1 MCSSLCVV
9 RCLSVAAVVLSS
21 ASVVVA
27 QTAVLEPF
35 ETTPSTW
42 LVASDLAGGGQVA
55 PTAAPVASGV
65 AAARLST
72 SAANGVAQ
80 VRTSFS
86 DAAAAHTWNERP
98 GTFRWQRASVFVPA
112 ATVAALGPADALT
125 LAGFWPSATP
135 TQGWFLRVRV
145 GGQLSIVGT
154 RDTGTASEFPVFATV
169 PVDRWFTLELGLHS
183 QLGPGVKRAF
193 AVFIDGVA
201 HGWFRQ
207 GRMVGE
213 NYDRVA
219 VGILGTTVAGALEVV
234 VDDWGVA
241 GTTATPTGPDARS
254 TASLVAKDFRSGSG
268 ADWQID
274 WSTWAN
280 DLRLH
285 PTFGLYSNLDR
296 LQSGVNHDRAPSFAD
311 GWGEIE
317 IDWPKGQPID
327 IRPTGYF
334 GPMIGFRKEINR
346 EQNLEVIPIGNGD
359 GTVDLVFEA
368 WDGLGPTILA
378 RAPLPVASFGGSSIP
393 EPGDIIRAR
402 WTQVTPTALDV
413 RASYFDASAG
423 TWAHDLIAGV
433 YDISA
438 ISGVNF
444 TDGFHLASSV
454 TIDSPFYAIRR
465 YHAGTP
471 DTYPGASTCL
481 VDVSPATVNLPAGG
495 GTGSLTITADPACG
509 WAAAANPWI
518 ALTGATGTGN
528 GAFEYNVGANPGP
541 QTRLGQ
547 IAVGGRIVPVT
558 QAALPTLQIGNASAT
573 EGTLTPGT
581 ASFVVTLSAPS
592 PVPVQVDYAT
602 VAGSAAAGADFVAAA
617 GTATI
622 AAGTLTTTI
631 PVTLVS
637 DAVPESPEAFQVT
650 LANPLN
656 ATVADAVGDGAIV
669 DDDAPAGP
677 IAATVAIAA
686 GVDDVNEIGTT
697 LTATGATLF
706 VGTANGASYA
716 GLRFVGVPVP
726 AGATVTSAR
735 VEVRAASTQWNSMQF
750 EWAAEASGNAAVF
763 SATSRPSQ
771 RILGTPR
778 VAHSTNQQWVGGT
791 WYALEQLA
799 PLLQDVV
806 NRPDWAAGNSMALV
820 IRGTGPAWGRKFFS
834 AFESGAA
841 NAARLVVTYTA
852 AGGPPPPPPLPALSV
867 NDVTLVEGT
876 GTATSAVFTV
886 TLSAASS
893 QTVTVSYTA
902 TPGTATTP
910 ADFTATSGTLTFA
923 PGVTSQTVTVPVVA
937 DAVVEPTE
945 TFTLTLSGP
954 TNATVAEGSGTA
966 TITNDDV
973 APLPA
978 LSVNDVTVVEG
989 TGTTTAAVFTVT
1001 LSAASSQ
1008 TVTVGYT
1015 TTNGTATAP
1024 ADFTA
1029 ASGTL
1034 TFAPGVTSQTVT
1046 VSIVAEA
1053 VVEPTEAFTLTVSAP
1068 TNATLADASGAATIT
1083 NDDVAAVPTL
1093 SVNDVTLAEGTGAA
1107 TSAVFTV
1114 TLSAASSQTVT
1125 VGYTTAPGTAT
1136 TPADFTATTGTL
1148 TFVPGVTSQT
1158 ATVPVVA
1165 DAVVEPTETFTLT
1178 LSGPTNATVAD
1189 GSGTATIT
1197 NDDMAAGPATI
1208 TVPVAVG
1215 GDDVNQEGTSFSA
1228 GSSTIWMGTGAP
1240 SVAAL
1245 TGLRFAGVAIP
1256 RNATITAARLE
1267 VQASST
1273 QWLSIGFEIGAE
1285 AAGTSLPFSA
1295 AAPPSGRVLLTPR
1308 VAHSSNTQWVSGTWY
1323 SFADL
1328 TPLLQALVARP
1339 DWDAGNALA
1348 LVMRGTGSAYGR
1360 KFARSFEAGAATAP
1374 RLVISYVVP

>member
-1 MCSSLCVV
+1 VYSSHCVV
-9 RCLSVAAVVLSS
+9 RCLGVAAAVLSS
-21 ASVVVA
+21 AGVALA

-35 ETTPSTW
+35 ETVPSTW
-42 LVASDLAGGGQVA
+42 LVASDVAGGGQVA

-65 AAARLST
+65 GAARLTT

-80 VRTSFS
+80 IRTSFT
-86 DAAAAHTWNERP
+86 DAAGAHTWNERP
-98 GTFRWQRASVFVPA
+98 GTFRWQRTSVYVPA
-112 ATVAALGPADALT
+112 ATVAALGASDAMT

-135 TQGWFLRVRV
+135 SQGWFLRVRA
-145 GGQLSIVGT
+145 GGQLFVVGT
-154 RDTGTASEFPVFATV
+154 RDSGATSEFRVFATV

-207 GRMVGE
+207 GRMVSE

-219 VGILGTTVAGALEVV
+219 VGILGTTVAAPLQVV

-241 GTTATPTGPDARS
+241 GTTSAPTGPDARS

-268 ADWQID
+268 AGWQID

-280 DLRLH
+280 DLRLD

-296 LQSGVNHDRAPSFAD
+296 LQAGVNYDRAPSFAN

-317 IDWPKGQPID
+317 IDWPKGRPID
-327 IRPTGYF
+327 VRPTGYF

-378 RAPLPVASFGGSSIP
+378 RAPLPVASFGGASIP

-402 WTQVTPTALDV
+402 WTQVTPTALEV

-444 TDGFHLASSV
+444 TDGFHTASSV

-465 YHAGTP
+465 YHVGTL
-471 DTYPGASTCL
+471 DTYPGAAA
-481 VDVSPATVNLPAGG
+481 PPPPPLP
-495 GTGSLTITADPACG
+495 S
-509 WAAAANPWI
+509 
-518 ALTGATGTGN
+518 
-528 GAFEYNVGANPGP
+528 
-541 QTRLGQ
+541 
-547 IAVGGRIVPVT
+547 
-558 QAALPTLQIGNASAT
+558 LQIGNASAT
-573 EGTLTPGT
+573 EGTATPGV

-592 PVPVQVDYAT
+592 PLPVQVDYTT
-602 VAGSAAAGADFVAAA
+602 VAGSAAAGTDFVAIA

-622 AAGTLTTTI
+622 AVGALTTTI
-631 PVTLVS
+631 PVTLVA
-637 DAVPESPEAFQVT
+637 DAVPESTEAFQVT
-650 LANPLN
+650 LSNPRN
-656 ATVADAVGDGAIV
+656 AALVDAVGDGTIV

-677 IAATVAIAA
+677 IATTIAITA
-686 GVDDVNEIGTT
+686 GVDDVNEVDTT
-697 LTATGATLF
+697 LTATASTVF
-706 VGTANGASYA
+706 VGTASGSSYA

-726 AGATVTSAR
+726 PGATVTSAR
-735 VEVRAASTQWNSMQF
+735 VEVRAASTQWNAMQF

-771 RILGTPR
+771 RVLGAAR

-791 WYALEQLA
+791 WYALDQLA
-799 PLLQDVV
+799 PLLQGVV
-806 NRPDWAAGNSMALV
+806 ARPDWASGNAV
-820 IRGTGPAWGRKFFS
+820 AFIIRGTGPAWGRKFFS
-834 AFESGAA
+834 AFESGNA
-841 NAARLVVTYTA
+841 NAARLVVTYA
-852 AGGPPPPPPLPALSV
+852 VAGGPPPPPLPTLSV
-867 NDVTLVEGT
+867 NDVTVAEGT

-893 QTVTVSYTA
+893 QTVTVGYATA
-902 TPGTATTP
+902 NGTATAP
-910 ADFTATSGTLTFA
+910 ADFTATAGTLTFTA
-923 PGVTSQTVTVPVVA
+923 GVTSQTVTVPLVA

-945 TFTLTLSGP
+945 AFTLTLSAP
-954 TNATVAEGSGTA
+954 TNATVADGSGTA

-973 APLPA
+973 AALPA
-978 LSVNDVTVVEG
+978 LSVNDVTV
-989 TGTTTAAVFTVT
+989 T
-1001 LSAASSQ
+1001 
-1008 TVTVGYT
+1008 
-1015 TTNGTATAP
+1015 
-1024 ADFTA
+1024 
-1029 ASGTL
+1029 
-1034 TFAPGVTSQTVT
+1034 
-1046 VSIVAEA
+1046 
-1053 VVEPTEAFTLTVSAP
+1053 
-1068 TNATLADASGAATIT
+1068 
-1083 NDDVAAVPTL
+1083 
-1093 SVNDVTLAEGTGAA
+1093 EGTGAA

-1114 TLSAASSQTVT
+1114 TLSAASAQAVT
-1125 VGYTTAPGTAT
+1125 VVYATANGTAT
-1136 TPADFTATTGTL
+1136 APADFTATAGTL
-1148 TFVPGVTSQT
+1148 TFTAGATSLTLAVPI
-1158 ATVPVVA
+1158 VA
-1165 DAVVEPTETFTLT
+1165 DTTVEPAETFTLT
-1178 LSGPTNATVAD
+1178 LSGPTNATLAD
-1189 GSGTATIT
+1189 ASGTATIT
-1197 NDDMAAGPATI
+1197 NDDVTTAPG
-1208 TVPVAVG
+1208 TVSVQIASG

-1228 GSSTIWMGTGAP
+1228 GSSTIWLGTAAP

-1245 TGLRFAGVAIP
+1245 TGLRFAGVGIP
-1256 RNATITAARLE
+1256 RNATITSARLE

-1285 AAGTSLPFSA
+1285 AAATSLPFSA
-1295 AAPPSGRVLLTPR
+1295 AAPPSSRVLLTPR

-1328 TPLLQALVARP
+1328 TPLLQALVSRS
-1339 DWDAGNALA
+1339 DWNAGNALA

-1374 RLVISYVVP
+1374 RLVVTYVVP

>member
-1 MCSSLCVV
+1 VYSSLCVV
-9 RCLSVAAVVLSS
+9 RCLTVAAGVLGS
-21 ASVVVA
+21 ATGVALA

-35 ETTPSTW
+35 ETAPATW
-42 LVASDLAGGGQVA
+42 LVASDVAGGGQVA

-65 AAARLST
+65 AAARLT
-72 SAANGVAQ
+72 TTAANGVAQ
-80 VRTSFS
+80 VRTSFT

-98 GTFRWQRASVFVPA
+98 GTFRWQRTSVYVPA
-112 ATVAALGPADALT
+112 ATVAALGASDALT

-135 TQGWFLRVRV
+135 SQGWFLRVRAGGRLFVV
-145 GGQLSIVGT
+145 GI
-154 RDTGTASEFPVFATV
+154 RDSGAASEFPIYATV

-213 NYDRVA
+213 TYDRVA
-219 VGILGTTVAGALEVV
+219 VGILGTTVATPLEVV

-241 GTTATPTGPDARS
+241 GTTALPTGPDARS

-280 DLRLH
+280 DLRLD
-285 PTFGLYSNLDR
+285 PTSGLYSNLDR
-296 LQSGVNHDRAPSFAD
+296 LQSGVNLDRAPSFAD

-317 IDWPKGQPID
+317 IDWPKGRPID
-327 IRPTGYF
+327 VRPTGYF

-444 TDGFHLASSV
+444 TDGFHTVSSV

-465 YHAGTP
+465 YHVGTP
-471 DTYPGASTCL
+471 DTYPGTA
-481 VDVSPATVNLPAGG
+481 PPPPPPLP
-495 GTGSLTITADPACG
+495 S
-509 WAAAANPWI
+509 
-518 ALTGATGTGN
+518 
-528 GAFEYNVGANPGP
+528 V
-541 QTRLGQ
+541 
-547 IAVGGRIVPVT
+547 
-558 QAALPTLQIGNASAT
+558 QIGNASAT
-573 EGTLTPGT
+573 EGTATPGV
-581 ASFVVTLSAPS
+581 ASFIVTLSAPS
-592 PVPVQVDYAT
+592 ALPVQVDYAT
-602 VAGSAAAGADFVAAA
+602 VAGSAVAGADFVAVT

-622 AAGTLTTTI
+622 AAGALTTTI
-631 PVTLVS
+631 PVTLVA
-637 DAVPESPEAFQVT
+637 DAVPESTEAFQVT

-656 ATVADAVGDGAIV
+656 ATIADAVGDGAIV
-669 DDDAPAGP
+669 DDDAAAGP
-677 IAATVAIAA
+677 IAATIAIAA
-686 GVDDVNEIGTT
+686 GVDDVNEVGTT
-697 LTATGATLF
+697 LTATASTVF

-735 VEVRAASTQWNSMQF
+735 VEVRAASTQWNAMQF

-771 RILGTPR
+771 RVLGAAR

-791 WYALEQLA
+791 WYALDQIA
-799 PLLQDVV
+799 PLVQGVV
-806 NRPDWAAGNSMALV
+806 SRPDWAAGNSMAFV

-834 AFESGAA
+834 AFESGAV

-852 AGGPPPPPPLPALSV
+852 AGVPPPPP
-867 NDVTLVEGT
+867 
-876 GTATSAVFTV
+876 
-886 TLSAASS
+886 
-893 QTVTVSYTA
+893 
-902 TPGTATTP
+902 
-910 ADFTATSGTLTFA
+910 
-923 PGVTSQTVTVPVVA
+923 
-937 DAVVEPTE
+937 
-945 TFTLTLSGP
+945 
-954 TNATVAEGSGTA
+954 
-966 TITNDDV
+966 
-973 APLPA
+973 PLPA

-989 TGTTTAAVFTVT
+989 TGT
-1001 LSAASSQ
+1001 
-1008 TVTVGYT
+1008 
-1015 TTNGTATAP
+1015 
-1024 ADFTA
+1024 
-1029 ASGTL
+1029 
-1034 TFAPGVTSQTVT
+1034 
-1046 VSIVAEA
+1046 
-1053 VVEPTEAFTLTVSAP
+1053 
-1068 TNATLADASGAATIT
+1068 
-1083 NDDVAAVPTL
+1083 
-1093 SVNDVTLAEGTGAA
+1093 A
-1107 TSAVFTV
+1107 TSALFTV

-1125 VGYTTAPGTAT
+1125 VGYTTANGTAT
-1136 TPADFTATTGTL
+1136 APADFTATAGTL
-1148 TFVPGVTSQT
+1148 TFAAGVTSQ
-1158 ATVPVVA
+1158 AVTVPLVA
-1165 DAVVEPTETFTLT
+1165 DTTVEPTETFTLT

-1197 NDDMAAGPATI
+1197 DDDVAPLPALSVNDVTVVEGTGTATSALFTVTLSAASSQTVTVGYTTANGTATAPADFTTTAGTLTFTAGVTTQTVMVPIVADTTVEPTEAFTLTLSGPTNATLADASGTATITNDDVATGPATVSVQI
-1208 TVPVAVG
+1208 ASG

-1228 GSSTIWMGTGAP
+1228 GSSTIWLGTGAP

-1245 TGLRFAGVAIP
+1245 TGLRFAGVGIP
-1256 RNATITAARLE
+1256 RNATITSARLE

-1308 VAHSSNTQWVSGTWY
+1308 VAHSSNTQWVSDTWY

-1328 TPLLQALVARP
+1328 TPLLQALVTRP
-1339 DWDAGNALA
+1339 DWDAGNALS

-1360 KFARSFEAGAATAP
+1360 KFARAFESGAATAP
-1374 RLVISYVVP
+1374 RLVVTYVTP